1 MAIGGIKEICRL
13 DIDGEKFFECFDF
26 STVEGMKARLIKAG
40 IDGERIKLR
49 RRMPNV

>member
-1 MAIGGIKEICRL
+1 MAIREICRL
-13 DIDGEKFFECFDF
+13 EIDGELFYECFDF
-26 STVEGMKARLIKAG
+26 STVERMKERLIKAG